1 LNRLR
6 TMKTFV
12 KSARLAA
19 AAFIALTLSSV
30 AISRADS
37 LRPHETILYSFQN
50 SNDGAQPLASLIVDK
65 DGSLFGTT
73 AGMGG
78 DPCQVPCGTV
88 FKLTPPKSLTGAW
101 KFSVLYDFTGGT
113 DGGIPHGNVI
123 IGPDGNLYGTGVRG
137 RDIGLGGVV
146 FRLKRPAMPD
156 GQWKYEVL
164 SRFHGGADANAPQ
177 GGLIF
182 DKMGDIFGTSA
193 LGGQFGNGAVFEV
206 SPPIR
211 RGGNWTE
218 SVIYSFGSGSDGF
231 FPLAGLA
238 SDGAGDL
245 FGTTEYGGTFTSYC
259 ESGCGTVFELSRSRR
274 NVWNYTAIQRFD
286 GKTDGATPR
295 DPLLF
300 DDMGNIY
307 GTTLEGQGS
316 PNGGYGGAAFEL
328 TPPSGKGQNWTENV
342 LYLFPQYLYDAGYS
356 SAGLIFDGAGNLYG
370 TSQSGGPLYEGT
382 AFELRRPAMHGAP
395 WTDKILHNFNKTHG
409 GATYPFNALV
419 FGLGGELYGTTP
431 YGGDGNCTFGRIKGC
446 GTIFEITP

>member
-1 LNRLR
+1 
-6 TMKTFV
+6 MKI
-12 KSARLAA
+12 SARLAWLIP
-19 AAFIALTLSSV
+19 AAFVALSCLSIS
-30 AISRADS
+30 ISRADS
-37 LRPHETILYSFQN
+37 LHPQLTVLYSFQN
-50 SNDGAQPLASLIVDK
+50 VDDGAQPLASLIVDK

-88 FKLTPPKSLTGAW
+88 FKLSPPKRMGGSW
-101 KFSVLYDFTGGT
+101 KFTVLYDFTGGT

-123 IGPDGNLYGTGVRG
+123 FGPDGNLYGTGVRG

-156 GQWKYEVL
+156 GQWKYDVL
-164 SRFHGGADANAPQ
+164 YHFRGGADADAPQ
-177 GGLIF
+177 GGLVF
-182 DKMGDIFGTSA
+182 DGHGNVYGTTA
-193 LGGQFGNGAVFEV
+193 LGGQFSNGAVFEV

-211 RGGNWTE
+211 HGGSWTE
-218 SVIYSFGSGSDGF
+218 TILHSFGSGLDGF

-238 SDGAGDL
+238 ADAAGDL
-245 FGTTEYGGTFTSYC
+245 FGTTEYGGDFTTYC
-259 ESGCGTVFELSRSRR
+259 ESGCGTVFELSPSRGHT
-274 NVWNYTAIQRFD
+274 WTYTIVQKFD
-286 GKTDGATPR
+286 GKSDGASPR

-300 DDMGNIY
+300 DGSGNLY
-307 GTTLEGQGS
+307 GTTLEGQGDPS
-316 PNGGYGGAAFEL
+316 DGYGGAAFEL
-328 TPPSGKGQNWTENV
+328 TPPSEQDQNWTESV

-382 AFELRRPAMHGAP
+382 AFELRRPATPGAP

-419 FGLGGELYGTTP
+419 FGLGGALYGTTP

-446 GTIFEITP
+446 GTIFQISP